1 MAGRTNVT
9 LPAHGRS
16 PGRDFDHPIIDADG
30 RLNAVYGS
38 DIGHWD
44 VPDMAEVLAEVLEPL
59 EEGLMTE
66 DDFRAF
72 VFENPARLLTANNPD
87 FFRGTIVEADVK
99 GMLAGER

>member
-1 MAGRTNVT
+1 MRDVAIVAYTQT
-9 LPAHGRS
+9 S
-16 PGRDFDHPIIDADG
+16 PFTGNA

-59 EEGLMTE
+59 EAGLMTQE
-66 DDFRAF
+66 DFRAF

-87 FFRGTIVEADVK
+87 FFRGTIVEEDVK
-99 GMLAGER
+99 GLLDGDG